1 MKLILALIASTLLL
15 GTGARAQDAF
25 PTSKTVTLKEDGRTW
40 WIDERAEIASTVS
53 IVNLRATKI
62 EGRAKDGKEN
72 VLFVSGSLELKA
84 VTGGKVLLENV
95 WIELAP
101 DAKSLYLSHCEFIG
115 GGVRSQGKLST
126 AAKIFTEITTFGKD
140 SSCSLAMHAGSV
152 DMQATHSNAPVV
164 FTGIALSEKSPN
176 RTNLSILTCNGEQR
190 GLLGGLQV
198 SGMAD
203 VQVRHTVLGG
213 ASTRIVDCP
222 KLDFDGNNVQSV
234 NLQFVQTV
242 YGNFGATKIHNCDF
256 RSDKIE
262 FRTPA
267 PEKKL
272 EKVILD
278 HCWFRGLTEA
288 EKIGALMVID
298 HANDATTGVTIG
310 YAKISP
316 SALGLAGH
324 E

>member
-1 MKLILALIASTLLL
+1 MLALIVSILLFVP
-15 GTGARAQDAF
+15 GARAQDAF
-25 PTSKTVTLKEDGRTW
+25 PTSKSTTLKEDGRTW
-40 WIDERAEIASTVS
+40 WIDERAEIANSVS
-53 IVNLRATKI
+53 VVNLRATKI
-62 EGRAKDGKEN
+62 EGRAKGKEN

-84 VTGGKVLLENV
+84 VTGGRVILENV

-101 DAKSLYLSHCEFIG
+101 DAKSLYLSQCEFHG
-115 GGVRSQGKLST
+115 GGVRSQGKVST
-126 AAKIFTEITTFGKD
+126 AAKVFTEITTFGKD
-140 SSCSLAMHAGSV
+140 ASCSLTMHAGSV
-152 DMQATHSNAPVV
+152 DMQATHSGAPVV
-164 FTGIALSEKSPN
+164 FTGVALAEKSPN
-176 RTNLSILTCNGEQR
+176 RTNVSILACNGDQR
-190 GLLGGLQV
+190 GLLGGLLV

-222 KLDFDGNNVQSV
+222 KLDFDGNDVQSV
-234 NLQFVQTV
+234 TLQFVQTV

-272 EKVILD
+272 EKVMLD
-278 HCWFRGLTEA
+278 HCWFRGLTEP
-288 EKIGALMVID
+288 EKIGALMVVD
-298 HANDATTGVTIG
+298 HASDATTGVTIG

-316 SALGLAGH
+316 SAIGLAGR